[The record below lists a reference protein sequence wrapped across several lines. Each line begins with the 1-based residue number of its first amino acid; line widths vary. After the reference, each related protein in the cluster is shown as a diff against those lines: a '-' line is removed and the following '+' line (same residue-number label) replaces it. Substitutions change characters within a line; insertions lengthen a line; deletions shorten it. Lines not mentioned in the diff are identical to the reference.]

1 MRHDT
6 IAEAIRREFEITG
19 DWVSIAGALGVLDIH
34 ARAATRLEVEAVLR
48 CVDETRGLRLGTV
61 RTGFEE
67 IVSPLPVTDLLDE
80 IFSSS
85 CPLDWIGVMTGYFIN
100 VKPWAANDAAV
111 RQGGS

>member
-6 IAEAIRREFEITG
+6 IAEAIRREFELTE

-80 IFSSS
+80 IFGLPSSADRVGAMMS
-85 CPLDWIGVMTGYFIN
+85 YFID
-100 VKPWAANDAAV
+100 VHPV
-111 RQGGS
+111 GGQ